1 MVVGQ
6 SVGVSSGKGVGYHWL
21 ESLRGSYE
29 PVLIG
34 YHWYMQLPNKCN
46 QEATIR
52 LERCPSRCTSSRVSS
67 GPEVLV
73 LLGSSLTALLTQKKL
88 VPLADNSQTNQT
100 QITLWS
106 AEKPIGNT
114 NFWAIHTME
123 SI

>member
-1 MVVGQ
+1 M
-6 SVGVSSGKGVGYHWL
+6 
-21 ESLRGSYE
+21 
-29 PVLIG
+29 
-34 YHWYMQLPNKCN
+34 
-46 QEATIR
+46 
-52 LERCPSRCTSSRVSS
+52 SS